1 MGIRFIEL
9 SLILLI
15 TKNEVQFAKK
25 TLVTIRQGQ

>member
-25 TLVTIRQGQ
+25 ILVTIRQGQ